1 MNSLRELVKKVAGRE
16 LTKKRNES
24 NVMITNETKPSTNN
38 PSDGKPVAVVTG
50 GGTGIG
56 AACCR
61 ALAREGFRVGIHYR
75 SSEGAARQVLDDIE
89 DGFLLAADLSDPRQI
104 DEMVAALKPEGSV
117 DVLVNNAGIS
127 VNIDINSM
135 KIDDF
140 DAQRSMLR
148 GTWYLTKRILRLF
161 MLRRNSGRIINI
173 SSVVGHTGNGGQ
185 IPYTMEKAGLDAFTK
200 SLAKELWGR
209 DILVNSVAPGFIE
222 TAMTA
227 ELPSDVATGILS
239 NIPLGRMGRPEEV
252 ADVVAFLAGRGS
264 YITGTVIHVNGGLY
278 GG

>member
-1 MNSLRELVKKVAGRE
+1 MGTTNKIQNSKQ
-16 LTKKRNES
+16 
-24 NVMITNETKPSTNN
+24 ET
-38 PSDGKPVAVVTG
+38 SDDRPVAVVTG

-61 ALAREGFRVGIHYR
+61 ALAHEGFRVGIHYR
-75 SSEGAARQVLDDIE
+75 SSEEAAQNVLADVK
-89 DGFLLAADLSDPRQI
+89 DGFLLSADLCDPVQV
-104 DEMVAALKPEGSV
+104 DEMVTSLKAEGRV
-117 DVLVNNAGIS
+117 DVLVNNAGSSINS
-127 VNIDINSM
+127 DINSM
-135 KIDDF
+135 KIDEF

-161 MLRRNSGRIINI
+161 MLRRNNGRIINI

-185 IPYTMEKAGLDAFTK
+185 IPYTMEKAALDAFTK

-209 DILVNSVAPGFIE
+209 NILVNSVAPGFIE
-222 TAMTA
+222 TAMTE
-227 ELPSDVATGILS
+227 ELPSDVATNILS
-239 NIPLGRMGRPEEV
+239 NIPLGRMGKPEEV
-252 ADVVAFLAGRGS
+252 ADVVAFLAGRGN